1 MEKKDKT
8 VMQLLIDSIALMAEV
23 VQLNN
28 SSIPIWKSSIRGSV
42 NTFVIAW
49 MKRVLNMKRLGSEMK
64 SGSANI
70 ENRPDMRFLN
80 VKSGKLVVLSDEQT
94 FM

>member
-1 MEKKDKT
+1 MEKTDKT
-8 VMQLLIDSIALMAEV
+8 VMQLHIDSIALMAAA

-28 SSIPIWKSSIRGSV
+28 SSIPIWKSCIRGSV

-49 MKRVLNMKRLGSEMK
+49 MKRVLNMKRLGSEIK

-80 VKSGKLVVLSDEQT
+80 VKYGKLVIFSIELSY
-94 FM
+94 M

>member
-1 MEKKDKT
+1 M
-8 VMQLLIDSIALMAEV
+8 
-23 VQLNN
+23 N

-49 MKRVLNMKRLGSEMK
+49 MKRVLNMKRLDSEMK

-70 ENRPDMRFLN
+70 ENRPYMWFMN
-80 VKSGKLVVLSDEQT
+80 VKSGKLVVSSIELT